1 MAKLIAFIDGSVY
14 SESVCDH
21 AAWIAGRTG
30 AEVEVLHVLG
40 RRELS
45 TVPGKGNLSGS
56 IGLGARSAL
65 LEQLAESDA
74 QAAKLAQERG
84 RAILADAKARIEADG
99 VAEVGTRLRNADIV
113 ETIQEYEAGADL
125 VVIGKRGL
133 AADFARLHLGS
144 NLERV
149 VRSST
154 KPVLVASRAFKP
166 IKKVL
171 IAFDGGRSVTKAVDF
186 IAGLQ
191 GFDGLDFRLLA
202 VGDETDAMRQKI
214 EAARDVLRE
223 AGHIADARIEP
234 GQPEKIIAE
243 MSEVGETDMLL
254 MGAYGHS
261 RIRNFIIGSTTTEML
276 RSCRIPV
283 MLFR

>member
-1 MAKLIAFIDGSVY
+1 MAKLITFIDGSLY

-21 AAWIAGRTG
+21 AAWVAQRTKSD
-30 AEVEVLHVLG
+30 VEILHVLG

-45 TVPGKGNLSGS
+45 TVPENLSGS

-74 QAAKLAQERG
+74 QAARLAQERG
-84 RAILADAKARIEADG
+84 RAILIDAKARIEAHG
-99 VAEVGTRLRNADIV
+99 VGDVSTKLRNADIV
-113 ETIQEYEAGADL
+113 ETMQEYEAGADL

-133 AADFARLHLGS
+133 AADYARLHLGS

-154 KPVLVASRAFKP
+154 KPVLVASRKFKP
-166 IKKVL
+166 IEKVL
-171 IAFDGGRSVTKAVDF
+171 IAFDGGRSVTKAVEF
-186 IAGLQ
+186 LANLK
-191 GFDGLDFRLLA
+191 GFEGLDFRLLS
-202 VGDETDAMRQKI
+202 VGQETEAMRERI
-214 EAARDVLRE
+214 EGARDLLRK
-223 AGHIADARIEP
+223 AGYTADARIEP
-234 GQPEKIIAE
+234 GQPEKVISE
-243 MSEVGETDMLL
+243 MADAGETDMLL

-276 RSCRIPV
+276 RSCHIPV

>member
-1 MAKLIAFIDGSVY
+1 MAKIIAFIDGSLY

-21 AAWIAGRTG
+21 AAWVAGRTG

-45 TVPGKGNLSGS
+45 TVPGNLSGS

-74 QAAKLAQERG
+74 QAARLAQERG

-99 VAEVGTRLRNADIV
+99 VVQVGTRLRNADIV

-125 VVIGKRGL
+125 IVIGKRGL

-154 KPVLVASRAFKP
+154 KPILVASRGFKP
-166 IKKVL
+166 IEKVL
-171 IAFDGGRSVTKAVDF
+171 IAFDGGRSVTKAVEF
-186 IAGLQ
+186 IAGLR
-191 GFDGLDFRLLA
+191 GFDGLDFRLLS
-202 VGDETDAMRQKI
+202 VGQETEAMRERI
-214 EAARDVLRE
+214 EGARDLLRK
-223 AGHIADARIEP
+223 AGYTADARIEP
-234 GQPEKIIAE
+234 GQPEKVIAD
-243 MSEVGETDMLL
+243 MADAGEADMLL

>member
-1 MAKLIAFIDGSVY
+1 MPKLIAFIDGSIY

-21 AAWIAGRTG
+21 TAWIAKRTE
-30 AEVEVLHVLG
+30 AEVEILHVLG

-45 TVPGKGNLSGS
+45 TVPGNLSGS
-56 IGLGARSAL
+56 IGLGARSTL
-65 LEQLAESDA
+65 LEQLAESDKR
-74 QAAKLAQERG
+74 AAKLAHERG
-84 RAILADAKARIEADG
+84 RAILADAQARVEADG
-99 VAEVGTRLRNADIV
+99 VAEVGTRLRHADIV

-125 VVIGKRGL
+125 IVVGKRGL

-149 VRSST
+149 IRSST

-166 IKKVL
+166 IERVL

-186 IAGLQ
+186 LADLK
-191 GFDGLDFRLLA
+191 GFGGLDFRLLS
-202 VGDETDAMRQKI
+202 VGTETPEIRQKI
-214 EAARDVLRE
+214 EAAGETLRN
-223 AGHIADARIEP
+223 AGHIADIRIEP
-234 GQPEKIIAE
+234 GQPEKVIAD
-243 MSEVGETDMLL
+243 MADAGETDLLL

-261 RIRNFIIGSTTTEML
+261 RIRNLIIGSTTTEMI
-276 RSCRIPV
+276 RSCKIPV